1 MFDNKIYYHGTTRK
15 AIIAF
20 GAMFNKIQINR
31 KDANNNVVQH
41 LRVPLAYSPKNKML
55 TRIQQ
60 LADADKLQAEITLPR
75 LSFEII
81 AFEYDGARKT
91 NSMNQTATPVSQTS
105 SKRVYGPVPYN
116 LTVNLYAYAKNQED
130 GLQIFE
136 QIVPAFNPDFNVTV
150 NYIPE
155 MGIKHDLPIILNS
168 VSFQDDF
175 EGNLEQQRMIIW
187 TYTFTMKI
195 YYYGPVENQSII
207 RSSIV
212 SVFNNTD
219 LDQLTAKYTASTD
232 PANALPSDTF
242 DFTFNVDEQNY

>member
-1 MFDNKIYYHGTTRK
+1 MFDNKIFYHGITRK

-20 GAMFNKIQINR
+20 GAMFNKILVYR
-31 KDANNNVVQH
+31 KNSSNEVVQH
-41 LRVPLAYSPKNKML
+41 LRVPLAYAPKNKML

-60 LADADKLQAEITLPR
+60 LPNADNMQAEITLPR

-91 NSMNQTATPVSQTS
+91 NSMNQTASAISQTS
-105 SKRVYGPVPYN
+105 AKRVYGPVPYN

-150 NYIPE
+150 NYIPDLN
-155 MGIKHDLPIILNS
+155 IKHDLPIILNS
-168 VSFQDDF
+168 VSFQDDY

-187 TYTFTMKI
+187 TYTFTMKL
-195 YYYGPVENQSII
+195 YYYGPVETQSVI
-207 RSSIV
+207 RNSIV
-212 SVFNNTD
+212 NVFNNAE

-232 PANALPSDTF
+232 PTNALNSDTF
-242 DFTFNVDEQNY
+242 DFVFTVDEENY

>member
-1 MFDNKIYYHGTTRK
+1 MFDNKIFYHATTRK

-20 GAMFNKIQINR
+20 GAMFNKILVNR
-31 KDANNNVVQH
+31 KDGNDVVVQH
-41 LRVPLAYSPKNKML
+41 LRVPLAYAPKNKML

-60 LADADKLQAEITLPR
+60 LPDADKLQAEITLPR

-105 SKRVYGPVPYN
+105 AKRVYGPVPYN
-116 LTVNLYAYAKNQED
+116 LTVNLYAYAKNQDD

-187 TYTFTMKI
+187 TYTFTMKL

-207 RSSIV
+207 RNSIIQ
-212 SVFNNTD
+212 VFNNTD

-232 PANALPSDTF
+232 PVNALPSDTF
-242 DFTFNVDEQNY
+242 DFTFNADEQNF

>member
-1 MFDNKIYYHGTTRK
+1 MFDSKVFYHGTTRK

-20 GAMFNKIQINR
+20 GAMFNKLQIYR
-31 KDANNNVVQH
+31 KDTAGNVVQH
-41 LRVPLAYSPKNKML
+41 LRVPLAYAPKNKML

-60 LADADKLQAEITLPR
+60 LPNADTMQAEVTLPR

-91 NSMNQTATPVSQTS
+91 NSMNQTATTIGQTTA
-105 SKRVYGPVPYN
+105 KRVYGPVPYN
-116 LTVNLYAYAKNQED
+116 LTVNLYAYAKYQED

-150 NYIPE
+150 NYIPDL
-155 MGIKHDLPIILNS
+155 GIKHDLPIILNS

-187 TYTFTMKI
+187 TYTFTMKL
-195 YYYGPVENQSII
+195 YYYGPVETQGII
-207 RSSIV
+207 RNSIV
-212 SVFNNTD
+212 SVFNNPN

-232 PANALPSDTF
+232 PTSATPADTF
-242 DFTFNVDEQNY
+242 DFTFDVDETNY

>member
-20 GAMFNKIQINR
+20 GAMFNKIQIQR
-31 KDANNNVVQH
+31 KDGNNNVVQR
-41 LRVPLAYSPKNKML
+41 LRVPLSYSPKNKML
-55 TRIQQ
+55 TIIQQ
-60 LADADKLQAEITLPR
+60 LPNPDNVQIQTVVPR

-91 NSMNQTATPVSQTS
+91 NSMNQTSTPVGQS
-105 SKRVYGPVPYN
+105 SAKRVYGPVPYN

-168 VSFQDDF
+168 VSFQDDY

-187 TYTFTMKI
+187 TYTFTMKL

-207 RSSIV
+207 RNSIV

-219 LDQLTAKYTASTD
+219 LDQLTAKYTVSTD
-232 PANALPSDTF
+232 PATATPSDTF
-242 DFTFNVDEQNY
+242 DFTFDVDETNY